1 MTPQT
6 AIVSELLCDL
16 PDAEPQI
23 REAAGAQLLRALNL
37 VEIERGLQTTVAYT
51 ASLAAGHV
59 EDLDAWA
66 ARVLGPEAVQ

>member
-16 PDAEPQI
+16 PDAEPQV
-23 REAAGAQLLRALNL
+23 REAVSAHLLRALR
-37 VEIERGLQTTVAYT
+37 VVDSDYT

-66 ARVLGPEAVQ
+66 ARVLGPEAAT